1 MPDRLL
7 TVICVL
13 LALSGCRKDNAA
25 DVPRP
30 EAWPRADVPAAVYR
44 TAGYG
49 RVSMS
54 VNAAAKVDTVDNGLT
69 ISYPGLNAA
78 IYVTVISTG
87 ASEYATTLEQRM
99 RRIDLNLNG
108 ISADAA
114 ETENADGF
122 RLVQVTA
129 LSATQTPVQLLAA
142 SARRDII
149 VTATAFLNTTATVA
163 NRDSLA
169 PYTEVLGRDL
179 TALGTSLKAK

>member
-7 TVICVL
+7 TAICVL
-13 LALSGCRKDNAA
+13 LVLVGCRKNNAA

-30 EAWPRADVPAAVYR
+30 EAWPRANVPAAVYR

-49 RVSMS
+49 PVSMS
-54 VNAAAKVDTVDNGLT
+54 VNAAAKVDTVANGLT
-69 ISYPGLNAA
+69 ISYPVLDAA

-87 ASEYATTLEQRM
+87 PSGYTAALEQRM
-99 RRIDLNLNG
+99 QRIDLNLNG

-122 RLVQVTA
+122 SLVQVTA

-169 PYTEVLGRDL
+169 PYTEALGRDL